1 MTPRRPRLGSR
12 EWHAEFERRHRRFDQ
27 MWPWMVALSAV
38 GAVAFLILIVLGY
51 LPVWLLFV

>member
-1 MTPRRPRLGSR
+1 
-12 EWHAEFERRHRRFDQ
+12 